1 MKRLGLCILALA
13 LTACIEN
20 DIPYPLVQCYI
31 EAIAANGLSGEPAID
46 PAARRVVLPLEET
59 TDIQA
64 VEITSCKITENASV
78 SDEIVGVH
86 DMRTPLYTTLAI
98 YQEYPWTIEAQQT
111 IPRAF
116 TVAGQIG
123 STEWDLANLR
133 AKVYVGFE
141 EFSQVEITSLK
152 LGPAGITTMSCI
164 FTDDLNET
172 NLGVL
177 SDFATTGGTRQVS
190 AYYHNRRYD
199 WTLEVE
205 YSEIKV
211 TMTAVAPWTHS
222 VWLYAD
228 GLSGTELGFRYRPEG
243 AEEWIEVP
251 QEQILF
257 DGGSFSVQVKGLLPE
272 TRYEAVAY
280 SNDDLTET
288 YPFTTEPVL
297 ALPNAGFEVWST
309 PAKALCP
316 YLSKE
321 QAFWD
326 TGNHGSATLGV
337 NVTTNV
343 DDPRPG
349 SAGTTSAYLHS
360 QFVGVSTIGK
370 FAAGNIFV
378 GEYFKTDGTDG
389 ILNFGRPFAT
399 HPLALRGWIKFRQGR
414 IDQIDSSPAGT
425 TLTTDDMDE
434 GQIYIALGT
443 WTPEE
448 YGGTAESPMQIRT
461 KRTKPSDQQLFNK
474 NTEAVVGYGEL
485 TLTENIDEWKQ
496 FTIPIDWRD
505 KTVPPTHLIIVGSA
519 SRWGDYFTG
528 STQSGMW
535 LDDLELVYDEAD
547 LGENR

>member
-31 EAIAANGLSGEPAID
+31 EAIAANGLSGEPTID

-141 EFSQVEITSLK
+141 DLSHVEVTSLK
-152 LGPAGITTMSCI
+152 LGPAGITTMSCSYPDI
-164 FTDDLNET
+164 ADLNDTNLNLLNDFTDPRKVT
-172 NLGVL
+172 IK
-177 SDFATTGGTRQVS
+177 
-190 AYYHNRRYD
+190 YHNHLPEN
-199 WTLEVE
+199 WTLQVE

-211 TMTAVAPWTHS
+211 TLTKVAPWTHS

-316 YLSKE
+316 YLSK
-321 QAFWD
+321 
-326 TGNHGSATLGV
+326 
-337 NVTTNV
+337 
-343 DDPRPG
+343 
-349 SAGTTSAYLHS
+349 
-360 QFVGVSTIGK
+360 
-370 FAAGNIFV
+370 
-378 GEYFKTDGTDG
+378 
-389 ILNFGRPFAT
+389 
-399 HPLALRGWIKFRQGR
+399 
-414 IDQIDSSPAGT
+414 
-425 TLTTDDMDE
+425 
-434 GQIYIALGT
+434 
-443 WTPEE
+443 
-448 YGGTAESPMQIRT
+448 
-461 KRTKPSDQQLFNK
+461 
-474 NTEAVVGYGEL
+474 
-485 TLTENIDEWKQ
+485 
-496 FTIPIDWRD
+496 
-505 KTVPPTHLIIVGSA
+505 
-519 SRWGDYFTG
+519 
-528 STQSGMW
+528 
-535 LDDLELVYDEAD
+535 
-547 LGENR
+547 